1 MNDIEYQWIDTD
13 HDLAQLCQS
22 LSQQTAIA
30 IDTEFV
36 RTRTYFAHIGLL
48 QVADKHGVYLI
59 DPLSI
64 KKIKPFADILTN
76 PDIVKVIHACSE
88 DLEVFHYAFG
98 VFPMNIFDTQVAA
111 GFAGYGSSIGYA
123 NLIRTIKDIDIPKH
137 ETRSD
142 WLQRPLSDAQLR
154 YAALDVEYLLDVH
167 ALLVGQL
174 QQKQRVSWVESDCVG
189 IIDKLRYTEHEETYF
204 LRIKSAWKLQRDQL
218 AVLKAVCRWRER
230 LAREQDKTRS
240 HIIKDTS
247 VYDIALKLPLD
258 VKQLKRIQ
266 DISYRFVDEYY
277 KPLLSLIVDTLDD
290 QADYPD
296 MLDRPL
302 SSAQTALLKKLKAY
316 VGEIAQRLD
325 LPQELLVRKK
335 DYEMLI
341 RSNVA
346 GVYELPS
353 SLTDWR
359 QAVVGDALLHFLQ
372 PELSPATSLLVTTNG
387 DS

>member
-1 MNDIEYQWIDTD
+1 MNPIDFQWIDTD
-13 HDLAQLCQS
+13 DALAQLCVS

-48 QVADKHGVYLI
+48 QVADSHGVYLI
-59 DPLSI
+59 DPLTI
-64 KKIKPFADILTN
+64 KNTQPFADILTN
-76 PDIVKVIHACSE
+76 PSIVKVIHACSE
-88 DLEVFHYAFG
+88 DLEVFHHAFG
-98 VFPMNIFDTQVAA
+98 VYPVNIFDTQVAA
-111 GFAGYGSSIGYA
+111 GFAGYGASIGYA
-123 NLIRTIKDIDIPKH
+123 NLIRTIKEIDIPKH

-154 YAALDVEYLLDVH
+154 YAALDVEYLLDVY
-167 ALLVGQL
+167 ALLLEQL
-174 QQKQRVSWVESDCVG
+174 QSKQRLAWVEADCAALV
-189 IIDKLRYTEHEETYF
+189 DKLRDTDHEATYF

-247 VYDIALKLPLD
+247 LFDIAFKLPLD
-258 VKQLKRIQ
+258 IKQLKRIQ
-266 DISYRFVDEYY
+266 DISYRFVEEYH
-277 KPLLSLIVDTLDD
+277 KSLIALINNTLDD

-296 MLDRPL
+296 VLDRPL
-302 SSAQTALLKKLKAY
+302 NTAQTALLKTLK
-316 VGEIAQRLD
+316 VKVSELAQHLD

-341 RSNVA
+341 RSKATGN
-346 GVYELPS
+346 YQLPS
-353 SLTDWR
+353 TLMGWR
-359 QAVVGDALLHFLQ
+359 KTVVGDALLHFLQ
-372 PELSPATSLLVTTNG
+372 QSTPAVTG
-387 DS
+387 ES